1 MLKLVSMLV
10 LGPAAATAVL
20 AGMYKWTDAE
30 GDVHYGEHPPPGSEA
45 REMQRP
51 KPPGAEEVERD
62 RERWDRI
69 IERQERSQQL
79 RREDRQ
85 RRKQDKIEQEQ
96 RELERK
102 RLCAR
107 ARGSLYAL
115 EQQRPVFTIDDKG
128 ERVFVDAERR
138 ATEIARLTAFIG
150 EHCQ

>member
-1 MLKLVSMLV
+1 
-10 LGPAAATAVL
+10 
-20 AGMYKWTDAE
+20 
-30 GDVHYGEHPPPGSEA
+30 
-45 REMQRP
+45 MQRP